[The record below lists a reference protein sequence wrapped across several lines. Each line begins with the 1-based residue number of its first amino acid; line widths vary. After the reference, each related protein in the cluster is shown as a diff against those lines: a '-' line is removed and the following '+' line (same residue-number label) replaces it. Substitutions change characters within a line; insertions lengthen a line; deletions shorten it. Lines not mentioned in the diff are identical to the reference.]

1 MTLIALT
8 GCIYNGCRRFLASNY
23 DKTVRNQ
30 GDTLS
35 FFSRTNFDP
44 VVNEGGRANKNVL
57 LYPLSRNF
65 AQKNC
70 AYISEYHHGFST
82 VDITAKSSRCYANF
96 ASSQRLC
103 NASMGIIVIHFFTP
117 PPRSPQMKRGEGK
130 YLHSP
135 RAINGYTQKS
145 PGKSPHWD
153 SEMDPPYFAY
163 VRCVS
168 SGSF

>member
-1 MTLIALT
+1 MAAVDFSHRITTKPSEIKEIL
-8 GCIYNGCRRFLASNY
+8 YPFFLALISI
-23 DKTVRNQ
+23 R
-30 GDTLS
+30 S
-35 FFSRTNFDP
+35 WSRE
-44 VVNEGGRANKNVL
+44 EGQIKMYYFIHWAEIL
-57 LYPLSRNF
+57 H
-65 AQKNC
+65 KNC
-70 AYISEYHHGFST
+70 AYVSEYHHGFST

-117 PPRSPQMKRGEGK
+117 PPHSPQMKRGEGK